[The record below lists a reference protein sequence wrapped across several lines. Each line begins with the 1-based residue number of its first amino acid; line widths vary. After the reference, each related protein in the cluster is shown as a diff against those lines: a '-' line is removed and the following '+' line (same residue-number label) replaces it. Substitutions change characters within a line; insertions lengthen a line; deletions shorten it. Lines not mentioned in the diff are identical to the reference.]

1 MKGSTIEYR
10 HAKGRAV
17 REHMKRSA
25 HRQIGDLSR
34 DPLAPLREQAEH
46 YAPRL
51 VALHHGRMAVS
62 PLAFFLGSAALH
74 AHDLSRLPHTG
85 MLVPLCGNAHLLNF
99 CGFVTAGRELAF
111 EVDAFDE
118 AAIGPWEWDV
128 KRLAVSLVLAAR
140 QRRLSSRAAEEL
152 VLAAVAQYRDRM
164 RQYAQYGAVE
174 MWHETITFDHM
185 IESALAPEAR
195 RAIRRALEKG
205 AAGAD
210 GSAPG
215 TLVDRTAHGF
225 AWRNAPPTLFRAEHA
240 APLFAPDEG
249 GFEEG
254 ADWRSVIE
262 PMWEQ
267 YRETLAHDRRALLD
281 QFTLQDLAFQIE
293 VENGANRDFVL
304 LCTDHHDKP
313 LFLQARESHP
323 SAIARYVDA
332 GSPRALPA
340 RHDGERVAMAQH
352 LLQATRDVFAGWT
365 ARASQRP
372 FHVREWRDRKL
383 AANVDLF
390 DSMLLE
396 SYARLCGWA
405 LARAHAKA
413 SGEAIEIA
421 AYMGRSDQFPQS
433 LAAYARVYADKA
445 EHDYDVFL
453 AACRSGKLE
462 TQSENDVA
470 AGVSRTRAA

>member
-1 MKGSTIEYR
+1 
-10 HAKGRAV
+10 V
-17 REHMKRSA
+17 
-25 HRQIGDLSR
+25 
-34 DPLAPLREQAEH
+34 PLREQGAH
-46 YAPRL
+46 YAPHL
-51 VALHHGRMAVS
+51 VALHHGRMAAS

-74 AHDLSRLPHTG
+74 AHDLSRVPHTG
-85 MLVPLCGNAHLLNF
+85 MLVPVCGNAHLLNF
-99 CGFVTAGRELAF
+99 CGVFTAARELAF
-111 EVDAFDE
+111 ELDAFDE
-118 AAIGPWEWDV
+118 AAMGPWEWDV

-152 VLAAVAQYRDRM
+152 VMAAVAQYRDRM

-174 MWHETITFDHM
+174 MWHEKITFDHM
-185 IESALAPEAR
+185 IEGALAPEAR
-195 RAIRRALEKG
+195 RAIRRGLEKG
-205 AAGAD
+205 AAATN
-210 GSAPG
+210 GSALD

-225 AWRNAPPTLFRAEHA
+225 ALRNAPPTLFRAQQA
-240 APLFAPDEG
+240 TPLFAADEG

-254 ADWRSVIE
+254 ADWRSMIE
-262 PMWEQ
+262 PMFQQ
-267 YRETLAHDRRALLD
+267 YRETLPHDRRALLD

-293 VENGANRDFVL
+293 VENRASRDFVL

-313 LFLQARESHP
+313 LFLRAREAHP
-323 SAIARYVDA
+323 SAIARYTDG
-332 GSPRALPA
+332 GSPRVLPA
-340 RHDGERVAMAQH
+340 RHDGERVTMAQR

-365 ARASQRP
+365 TSASQHP
-372 FHVREWRDRKL
+372 FHVYEMRDRKL

-433 LAAYARVYADKA
+433 LSAYARVYADEA
-445 EHDYDVFL
+445 ERDYDVFL

-462 TQSENDVA
+462 TQSENGLA
-470 AGVSRTRAA
+470 ADISLTRAA